1 MFSRLSDAAQAGER
15 RRNSAAGLAS
25 SLRLVGTGTQEP
37 LWDRIPQLA
46 VPLLALAGTDDARF
60 GAHAFRLART
70 ATHGVASL
78 IPGGGHAVH
87 LAQPDVVG
95 RLVGH
100 WLATA

>member
-1 MFSRLSDAAQAGER
+1 MNQYDTRFS
-15 RRNSAAGLAS
+15 
-25 SLRLVGTGTQEP
+25 
-37 LWDRIPQLA
+37 
-46 VPLLALAGTDDARF
+46 
-60 GAHAFRLART
+60 AHAFRLIGA
-70 ATHGVASL
+70 APQGVVSL